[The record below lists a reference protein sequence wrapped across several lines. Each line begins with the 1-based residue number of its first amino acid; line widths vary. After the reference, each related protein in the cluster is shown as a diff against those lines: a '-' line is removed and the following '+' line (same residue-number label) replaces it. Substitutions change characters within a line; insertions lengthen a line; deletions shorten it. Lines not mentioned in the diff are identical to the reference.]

1 MGRKWGNNHGTRGG
15 RAFQVEGTQVQ
26 CSWHGHVLGSLRE
39 ARLAGVIQGDGRQ
52 GLWDSCQGKGS
63 PADKGGRTFQRE
75 EVVCVGS
82 GGVREDDLIGESKRF
97 GLAVEQVR

>member
-1 MGRKWGNNHGTRGG
+1 M
-15 RAFQVEGTQVQ
+15 EGTQVQ
-26 CSWHGHVLGSLRE
+26 CSWHGHVLGSFRK
-39 ARLAGVIQGDGRQ
+39 ARLAGVIQGDGDGRQ
-52 GLWDSCQGKGS
+52 GLWDHCQGKGS